1 MNQYISGLV
10 YGALALIANLYFV
23 VPVYGNLS
31 LHLGE
36 LFVIFCLVT
45 RGLSPALMASF
56 LGSLGLYITTGNPW
70 FFAVSILEIL
80 VLQYL
85 LKKEIVLLVADLLFW
100 LLIGLPI
107 TYLVIVFIYEVS
119 TQDFAH
125 VVLLKQALNGILIVS
140 IVSLVR
146 PFAPA
151 SWYSKNFPRTTL
163 KLSSRIFE
171 VSLISIALPSLIVA
185 LILSDSAADNAEK
198 QIAQL
203 LKIRAENHVDSIES
217 HVQHHRD
224 AIDGLAL
231 LLVEYQLDETKT
243 REILEK
249 WNSTYEGFLT
259 MLIADADGSIVH
271 GSPKSAFEKLAQL
284 PANERMVT
292 DRSYFHIA
300 KETKKNFVST
310 AFKGRGFGSA
320 PIVAISSPLLRNGDF
335 KGIVQGSLDLPQ
347 LDGVDKKEGQVSY
360 LIVTDS
366 NNNIVYASDELGL
379 KKLSRFEPDDETIT
393 FTNTL
398 PVLNLSANNYLYHR
412 EDSKQG
418 WNIYAV
424 AEASQLIGFYKQN
437 FYRLIVALFIISILG
452 LVFTRRLSKQITEPL
467 VGIVKSFAAHKVI
480 AQEPSSIYTSKEV
493 ESVRYQLREAQQ
505 LTLEYQENLKE
516 EVAVKTSELIAMNE
530 RLEKMSVEDDLTK
543 IYNRRG
549 FETVANE
556 AFKLARRTQT
566 AITFAMLDIDHFK
579 RVNDTWG
586 HVVGDEC
593 IVMVAK
599 ELKKVFL
606 RETDFYARYGG
617 EEFVV
622 LLTGGN
628 IDKHCRMLE
637 QLRKDIENH
646 KVAVD
651 GENISLT
658 VSIGVFSLKED
669 FNISYHQ
676 LVSKAD
682 KLLYQSKKEGRNRIS
697 TDYQ

>member
-23 VPVYGNLS
+23 LPVYGNLS

-36 LFVIFCLVT
+36 FFVIFCLVT
-45 RGLSPALMASF
+45 RGLSPALMASI

-80 VLQYL
+80 VLHYL

-151 SWYSKNFPRTTL
+151 SWYSKNYTRTTL

-185 LILSDSAADNAEK
+185 LILSDSSADNAEK
-198 QIAQL
+198 QISQL
-203 LKIRAENHVDSIES
+203 LKIKAENHVDSIES

-224 AIDGLAL
+224 AIDSLAL
-231 LLVEYQLDETKT
+231 LLVEFQLDETKT
-243 REILEK
+243 RELLEK

-259 MLIADADGSIVH
+259 MLIADASGSIIH
-271 GSPKSAFEKLAQL
+271 GSPKTAFDKITQL
-284 PANERMVT
+284 PASERIVT
-292 DRSYFHIA
+292 DRSYFYVA
-300 KETKKNFVST
+300 KKTEQNFIST
-310 AFKGRGFGSA
+310 AFKGRGFGHA

-347 LDGVDKKEGQVSY
+347 FDGSDNKEGRVSY

-366 NNNIVYASDELGL
+366 NNSIVYASDGLGL
-379 KKLSRFEPDDETIT
+379 ENLSRFEPVDETIT

-398 PVLNLSANNYLYHR
+398 PVLTLSTGNYLYHF

-418 WNIYAV
+418 WNIYAL
-424 AEASQLIGFYKQN
+424 ADASQLIGFYKQN
-437 FYRLIVALFIISILG
+437 FYRLMVALFLISILG
-452 LVFTRRLSKQITEPL
+452 LVFTRRLSKQITDPL

-480 AQEPSSIYTSKEV
+480 VQEPNSIYTSKEV

-516 EVAVKTSELIAMNE
+516 EVAAKTSELIAMNE
-530 RLEKMSVEDDLTK
+530 RLEKMSVEDELTK

-549 FETVANE
+549 FEAAANE
-556 AFKLARRTQT
+556 AFKLACRNRT
-566 AITFAMLDIDHFK
+566 ALTFAMLDIDHFK

-628 IDKHCRMLE
+628 TDKHCRMLE

-682 KLLYQSKKEGRNRIS
+682 KLLYQSKTEGRNRIS
-697 TDYQ
+697 SDCQ